1 MLVDF
6 GNPQQMT
13 GIAGFAT
20 AAAACALAAR
30 GGRRIWR
37 VLAIVQ
43 AAFCLEIVFSTRHR
57 VHNLVDA
64 ALREHDWY
72 AGRTPWQLGILVIVA
87 GVLAACTLFAWRLAR
102 GGGAPAAVA
111 IAASLTVFALL
122 TIEAVSLHAVDAWMY
137 ARIGPLL
144 AVVVGWVAASLVVTV
159 AALVA
164 ARR

>member
-13 GIAGFAT
+13 GIACFAT

-30 GGRRIWR
+30 RGRRAWR
-37 VLAIVQ
+37 ALAIVQ

-57 VHNLVDA
+57 VHDLVDT

-72 AGRTPWQLGILVIVA
+72 AGRTPWQLGMLVIVA
-87 GVLAACTLFAWRLAR
+87 GVFAACAPFAWRLAR
-102 GGGAPAAVA
+102 SGGAPAAVA
-111 IAASLTVFALL
+111 MAASLAVFALL
-122 TIEAVSLHAVDAWMY
+122 SVEAVSLHAIDAWMY

-144 AVVVGWVAASLVVTV
+144 AVVVGWVAASLIVTV